1 MSINRSDHRREKL
14 PAVFDGQL
22 RIIAGFGLALLAAG
36 FLLPLPNAYRAN
48 WLSCLMDVLHAPAF
62 ALITISLRLWF
73 GQPWHRT
80 VLLAGGVALLTE
92 VVQAGTG
99 RSMSLK
105 DLVYDG
111 LGVIAAVFIL
121 WPADSE
127 QRVAR
132 YRNAILAIAFLVAP
146 LALAAPV
153 LIDASLAV
161 AQFPVL
167 AGFSSRW
174 ETERWY
180 SGGVRIRRALIDGN
194 WRGEIDHP
202 TSADSGSAVLFPVV
216 RNWSAY
222 EMLWC
227 EFSFTGPPTDILIS
241 VRDANGR
248 VDICRKC
255 SSGTRRIGLNLR
267 DPVSA
272 GHTCSLDLTRIQ
284 SFHFALRANS
294 DKPAFIHSVYLE

>member
-1 MSINRSDHRREKL
+1 MSINRPDHRREKL
-14 PAVFDGQL
+14 PVVFDGQL
-22 RIIAGFGLALLAAG
+22 RVITGCGLVLLAAG

-48 WLSCLMDVLHAPAF
+48 WLSCLMDVLHAPVF
-62 ALITISLRLWF
+62 ALITISLCLWCGRLW
-73 GQPWHRT
+73 PRT

-111 LGVIAAVFIL
+111 LGIIAAVFIL
-121 WPADSE
+121 WSMDSE

-132 YRNAILAIAFLVAP
+132 YRNAIVAIAFLMAP
-146 LALAAPV
+146 LVLAAPV

-161 AQFPVL
+161 GQFPVL

-180 SGGVRIRRALIDGN
+180 SGGVRIRRVLIDGN
-194 WRGEIDHP
+194 WRGEVDHP
-202 TSADSGSAVLFPVV
+202 TSADSASAILFPVV

-222 EMLWC
+222 ERLWC

-241 VRDANGR
+241 VRDADGR
-248 VDICRKC
+248 VDLHRKC

-272 GHTCSLDLTRIQ
+272 GHTCSLDLTCIQ

-294 DKPAFIHSVYLE
+294 GKPVFIHCVYLE